1 MANQFPPDLEEQL
14 KERMATGQ
22 YASEDDVLR
31 EALRALKRQ
40 DEDVAA
46 LKEAI
51 TDMEAGD
58 RGRSFDEFVDDFRK
72 KHNIP
77 QDA

>member
-14 KERMATGQ
+14 KERMASGQ

-51 TDMEAGD
+51 ADMEAGD